1 MIKQLKQ
8 FTVNL
13 MAGANVATVLLMV
26 LVGYSDRISP
36 AEHPLLS
43 SIGMTFPAFL
53 LANLLFLFF
62 WLIFKWRKAWIPV
75 VGYLLAYVP
84 ISIYIPLNKPGDTE
98 EASLKLVSWNV
109 CCYGGG
115 RTDTDYFEDI
125 CGYLKEQKADIVCL
139 QEDVDSWRG
148 YFFRE
153 YAKVYPYNDT
163 TVFCKNS
170 QTMNGLGIHSRYP
183 ILKKERIEYESVG
196 NGSVAYYLKVGADT
210 LLVINNHLEG
220 THLTKADRL
229 RYTDMLRGNMNRDTA
244 RAESRFLLG
253 KLGVSSAKRAPQ
265 AEAVHRYVADHS
277 RYPIILCGDFNDTP
291 ISYSRHTIAEGLTDC
306 FSKSGNGLGLSY
318 NQKGFYFR
326 IDHIFC
332 SSHYEPLSCQVDSKI
347 DYSDHYPVVCW
358 LKKRNNP

>member
-13 MAGANVATVLLMV
+13 MAGANVATVLLML

-62 WLIFKWRKAWIPV
+62 WLTFKWRMAWIPIA
-75 VGYLLAYVP
+75 GFFLSYVP
-84 ISIYIPLNKPGDTE
+84 ISIYMPLNRPGDTE
-98 EASLKLVSWNV
+98 RHAE
-109 CCYGGG
+109 GGVLQRLHLWRQLQVRDG
-115 RTDTDYFEDI
+115 FDRYLD
-125 CGYLKEQKADIVCL
+125 YLKEQDADIVCL

-220 THLTKADRL
+220 TTCRKKTDRQL
-229 RYTDMLRGNMNRDTA
+229 QGYAQGQHGA
-244 RAESRFLLG
+244 RHGEAESMFLVD
-253 KLGVSSAKRAPQ
+253 KLGRCVGQACPAGRGRPPLYRA
-265 AEAVHRYVADHS
+265 HHS
-277 RYPIILCGDFNDTP
+277 QYPIIVCGDFNDTP
-291 ISYSRHTIAEGLTDC
+291 ISYTRHTIAEGLTDC
-306 FSKSGNGLGLSY
+306 FSKSGTVSVCHIIRKVLISVLTI
-318 NQKGFYFR
+318 FYAPITTSR
-326 IDHIFC
+326 
-332 SSHYEPLSCQVDSKI
+332 
-347 DYSDHYPVVCW
+347 
-358 LKKRNNP
+358 